1 MKRDFDINPYSFA
14 LNTSRTLDPNEYYV
28 RNYAPFN
35 IFHELD
41 NNYMDLK
48 VTDMRFQG
56 EMKWKPIQKVEL
68 SILGAYKYSSTTQN
82 HYVKDY
88 SNQAWA
94 YRAMDDATMQQA
106 NPWLYTDPDKINTLP
121 ESVLPVGGFYRDTK
135 YTMSSYDLRSTVS
148 YNDVFN
154 ENHIVNFFGGME
166 LNATDRSK
174 VWFNGAGMQY
184 GMGMLS
190 SYDYLFFKQGNEE
203 IHLIILLTKP
213 KHAKWLFR
221 YRHLFMEGTL
231 YRERYSAL
239 RRFQQ
244 TR

>member
-1 MKRDFDINPYSFA
+1 MHLFASSRLPVLLVRKLIPVSGEVKRDFDINPYSFA

-88 SNQAWA
+88 S
-94 YRAMDDATMQQA
+94 
-106 NPWLYTDPDKINTLP
+106 K
-121 ESVLPVGGFYRDTK
+121 S
-135 YTMSSYDLRSTVS
+135 
-148 YNDVFN
+148 
-154 ENHIVNFFGGME
+154 
-166 LNATDRSK
+166 
-174 VWFNGAGMQY
+174 
-184 GMGMLS
+184 GMGL
-190 SYDYLFFKQGNEE
+190 
-203 IHLIILLTKP
+203 
-213 KHAKWLFR
+213 
-221 YRHLFMEGTL
+221 
-231 YRERYSAL
+231 
-239 RRFQQ
+239 
-244 TR
+244 